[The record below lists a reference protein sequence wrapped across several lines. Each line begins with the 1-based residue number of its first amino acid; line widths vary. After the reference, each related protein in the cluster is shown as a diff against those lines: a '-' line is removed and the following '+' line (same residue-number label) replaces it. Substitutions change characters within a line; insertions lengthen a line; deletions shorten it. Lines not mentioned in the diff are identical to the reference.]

1 MRFRGI
7 TKLSVDAKGRVAV
20 PKAHRDRLQK
30 DGIRELVV
38 TADPSRCL
46 LVYPTPI
53 WHEIEEKLITIPNSS
68 PQARMFQRLYVGY
81 ATDIELDSTGRI
93 LLPTELR
100 EYAGIDRKA
109 VLIGQGKKF
118 ELWDER
124 TWEHQR
130 FAGEARFTCVQ
141 CNFGEMESAVNSLG
155 WKGQVNGVLM
165 DLGVS
170 SPQLDVATRGFSFSQ
185 DAPLDMRMDPSSGQ
199 SAAQWLASVDEE
211 SLAHVLKTHGDERY
225 ARRIAKAIVLAR
237 ADTPITRTAQLA
249 EIIKAAHPRWERHHH
264 PATRSFQAIRI
275 EVNRELESISQAL
288 GVVACR

>member
-124 TWEHQR
+124 TWE
-130 FAGEARFTCVQ
+130 V
-141 CNFGEMESAVNSLG
+141 ESEN
-155 WKGQVNGVLM
+155 WKSQVN
-165 DLGVS
+165 DLDTS
-170 SPQLDVATRGFSFSQ
+170 ELPAALQNISF
-185 DAPLDMRMDPSSGQ
+185 
-199 SAAQWLASVDEE
+199 
-211 SLAHVLKTHGDERY
+211 
-225 ARRIAKAIVLAR
+225 
-237 ADTPITRTAQLA
+237 
-249 EIIKAAHPRWERHHH
+249 
-264 PATRSFQAIRI
+264 
-275 EVNRELESISQAL
+275 
-288 GVVACR
+288 